1 MARTVTPRSPQ
12 TGSRAA
18 PSSRKMLHLEELR
31 RGFRSLLPPSRPAP
45 SRVTNPNYMLYLRP
59 TLAHVILTAFRIWGF
74 HLVRQSPISPYLRAC
89 LNESM
94 RLFPLTAHGL
104 PRVTPEEGWL
114 INGDFIPGGTTIAI
128 SAYIAHRDEKIFP
141 EPEKFKPERE

>member
-1 MARTVTPRSPQ
+1 MPCA
-12 TGSRAA
+12 
-18 PSSRKMLHLEELR
+18 H
-31 RGFRSLLPPSRPAP
+31 RPMWLGI
-45 SRVTNPNYMLYLRP
+45 V
-59 TLAHVILTAFRIWGF
+59 TAFRIWGF
-74 HLVRQSPISPYLRAC
+74 HLVRQNQISPYLRAC

-128 SAYIAHRDEKIFP
+128 SAYIAHRGEKIFP